1 MIQWPRNNSRRER
14 SKGVWFYLTVFCSIS
29 GVRMILLTGSRLVAQ
44 TKGSCYSQSP
54 SLILRDAKSSLLDAQ
69 RITKKARIYSFAE
82 YTRYELL
89 VILIKISLMK
99 LNYVFMRIHEIN
111 FFLYLFIT
119 KLTMTISKLLI
130 RIFYLF
136 LQIF

>member
-99 LNYVFMRIHEIN
+99 LNYVFMRLL
-111 FFLYLFIT
+111 FLYLFIT